1 MNTALIII
9 AVVVTLNLVLLCILL
24 WLSRKQ

>member
-1 MNTALIII
+1 MNIALIII
-9 AVVVTLNLVLLCILL
+9 AAVVTLNLVLLCILL